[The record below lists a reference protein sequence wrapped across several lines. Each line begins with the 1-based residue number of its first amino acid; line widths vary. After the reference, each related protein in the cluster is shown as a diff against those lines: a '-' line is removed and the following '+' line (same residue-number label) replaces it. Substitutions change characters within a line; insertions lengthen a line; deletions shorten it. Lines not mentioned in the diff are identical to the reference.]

1 MALGVLALIAV
12 TTLLVVYSATRSHE
26 RSTKVAIA
34 DSSQTGV
41 KGLRATSVSRWV
53 DAGLLTEEQATAI
66 EHFEK
71 QRQLDSKSPSVPP
84 AIEALAYVGGVLFA
98 VGAGMLVS
106 RIWDDLGDALHLGI
120 IGVAA
125 VGTGVVGAIVGE
137 KESVT
142 RRLRG
147 ILWALSSA
155 GFGAFAGVFVFDVLN
170 RTGKPVAL
178 ATATTLAIASAI
190 YWMLRDRPLQHVITF
205 TAFVVAIAVG
215 ISWINSANP
224 FLWIGLALWVI
235 GALWAAAAWRRWVPP
250 EMIGFAMGA
259 ILTLIGAGLTG
270 NRFDWL
276 APLLGLATA
285 IAWTTIGIST
295 NEVLALAP
303 GVIGIFVYLPWTLG
317 QFFGESLGAPVI
329 IMLSGALLLG
339 IVAFLW
345 RRRSHDAQIGDLWS
359 GHFTSV
365 TPH

>member
-1 MALGVLALIAV
+1 
-12 TTLLVVYSATRSHE
+12 
-26 RSTKVAIA
+26 
-34 DSSQTGV
+34 
-41 KGLRATSVSRWV
+41 
-53 DAGLLTEEQATAI
+53 
-66 EHFEK
+66 
-71 QRQLDSKSPSVPP
+71 
-84 AIEALAYVGGVLFA
+84 
-98 VGAGMLVS
+98 
-106 RIWDDLGDALHLGI
+106 
-120 IGVAA
+120 
-125 VGTGVVGAIVGE
+125 
-137 KESVT
+137 
-142 RRLRG
+142 
-147 ILWALSSA
+147 
-155 GFGAFAGVFVFDVLN
+155 
-170 RTGKPVAL
+170 
-178 ATATTLAIASAI
+178 
-190 YWMLRDRPLQHVITF
+190 
-205 TAFVVAIAVG
+205 
-215 ISWINSANP
+215 
-224 FLWIGLALWVI
+224 
-235 GALWAAAAWRRWVPP
+235 
-250 EMIGFAMGA
+250 MIGFAMGA